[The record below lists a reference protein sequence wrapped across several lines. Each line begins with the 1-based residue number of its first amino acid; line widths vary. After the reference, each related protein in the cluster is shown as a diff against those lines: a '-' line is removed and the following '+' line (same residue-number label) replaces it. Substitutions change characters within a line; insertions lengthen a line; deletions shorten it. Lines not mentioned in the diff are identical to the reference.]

1 VNSQSQLQSHQIQA
15 ISGGSVWHQL
25 RSERE
30 DVCQLLLQNAWSIVI
45 DTPVHRQKRDRY
57 LQARLRLIDQALDR
71 LMAGTY
77 GDCARCGRWIED
89 TKLHVDPAFP
99 FCREC
104 QHTQNHGH

>member
-1 VNSQSQLQSHQIQA
+1 MTTQSQLESHRLQA

-30 DVCQLLLQNAWSIVI
+30 DVCQLLLQNARLLAV
-45 DTPVHRQKRDRY
+45 DTPVHRQKQDRY
-57 LQARLRLIDQALDR
+57 LQARLRLIDEALDR

-77 GDCARCGRWIED
+77 GDCAICGRWIED
-89 TKLHVDPAFP
+89 TKLHVDPAIP

-104 QHTQNHGH
+104 EHKPNHGH